1 MQDQCEVIQD
11 TATTLIYIHEQAGYV
26 SVVKA
31 TQSGKAVF
39 LSNFRRLSTDEA
51 KRD

>member
-11 TATTLIYIHEQAGYV
+11 TETTLIYIHEQAGYV